1 MISEYNKDT
10 EMLIKA
16 ITLCGNKRLLPAD
29 IKFFHAKFVNVHQI
43 LLGLNGSGKS
53 TTVQE
58 LNPMPA
64 TPADYMNGGYK
75 KIEIEHNGN
84 EYVLLSMIGTS
95 NHHSFIMNGL
105 ELNDGGT
112 SSVQKMLVL
121 EHFNLDEKLIEVLTD
136 QTRFHLLSPNER
148 RNWLT
153 RLSGTNMDFAIS
165 FFKHLKTIHRDSE
178 AVVKH
183 IDARL
188 AKESSDITTPE
199 QLIELEAAH
208 KHLEHSVLSLLEY
221 KDNSVGEVGHLRGHL
236 DALSQECSR
245 LAEQIVATK
254 IVKPINGIYDR
265 SELIVLRDKLSG
277 QIQSYREQEHVLLK
291 EHAELKDALN
301 AAAEVEN
308 KDLDELEQLKKNAES
323 VIAEHRKEITR
334 YHNIGDAVSIHGAT
348 DAVWIT
354 LQDMIVSLYDNSEC
368 TFNREKI
375 SQKENEL
382 EAVKD
387 EVRQVGIKRDR
398 ARNTKDRL
406 MGTDNVECP
415 SCHNIFKPGCDPN
428 VMDVLDK
435 KLFRYDEELDEL
447 KTKREALDEYLCE
460 GASYVVQ
467 YKRLIALMNNT
478 PSLKP
483 LWDDLKAIDLTKSSP
498 HTLLPITN
506 EWFRD
511 VKRHLVIAKKEPE
524 LVQLDAT
531 IAKIRAVE
539 STEISYTQA
548 RVNNIGLQIEELN
561 RLQFE
566 AQELYDLSTLHL
578 DNRDAICDMYKKLLE
593 LTERRNVIKSQLL
606 DSLTQHELTNLLSSM
621 NVKLSEYTSDL
632 NRAKSAR
639 DILADLTFQKQK
651 AEHER
656 DILKTLLKE
665 INPTDGLIAR
675 QSKMFIEQFVEQL
688 NSVISAVWTYDMKVL
703 PCPIESDKLTYKFP
717 LYFPATDASTQDVS
731 KSSAAQKGIVDFAFK
746 LVVMAYLG
754 LEDYPLYLD
763 ELAPSLDEK
772 HRINIIEYVKNFVES
787 KQCSQ
792 MFMVSH
798 YMESF
803 GVFQNT
809 HNIVMDK
816 TNLLSLPDRY
826 NTDVVISSKMRSI
839 EH

>member
-1 MISEYNKDT
+1 MIGKQNKDT
-10 EMLIKA
+10 TVLIKA

-29 IKFFHAKFVNVHQI
+29 IKYFHAKFVNVHQI

-75 KIEIEHNGN
+75 KIEIDHNSS
-84 EYVLLSMIGTS
+84 EYVLTSIIGTS
-95 NHHSFIMNGL
+95 NHHSFVMNGV

-165 FFKHLKTIHRDSE
+165 FYKHLKSCHRDSE
-178 AVVKH
+178 AIVKH

-199 QLIELEAAH
+199 QLLELEEAH

-221 KDNSVGEVGHLRGHL
+221 KDKEIGDIGQLRGHL
-236 DALSQECSR
+236 DALSLECRR

-254 IVKPINGIYDR
+254 ITKPINGIYDR
-265 SELIVLRDKLSG
+265 SELIKLRENLAS
-277 QIQSYREQEHVLLK
+277 QIQSFKDQEQVLLR

-308 KDLDELEQLKKNAES
+308 KDLGELETLKANTEAM
-323 VIAEHRKEITR
+323 IAEHRTGIQR
-334 YHNIGDAVSIHGAT
+334 YHTLGNAVSIHGAT
-348 DAVWIT
+348 DAVWLT
-354 LQDMIVSLYDNSEC
+354 LTDMIVELFDNSDC

-375 SQKENEL
+375 ADATNSLEEL
-382 EAVKD
+382 KD
-387 EVRQVGIKRDR
+387 KVRQVSIRLDQAKNTR
-398 ARNTKDRL
+398 ARL
-406 MGTDNVECP
+406 VGTENVECP
-415 SCHNIFKPGCDPN
+415 SCNNVFKPGCDPTILKS
-428 VMDVLDK
+428 LDDK
-435 KLFRYDEELDEL
+435 ILAFDQTLDEL
-447 KTKREALDEYLCE
+447 KAEREVLDTYLSE
-460 GASYVVQ
+460 GISYVAQ
-467 YKRLIALMNNT
+467 YKRLVALMNNT
-478 PSLKP
+478 PALNP
-483 LWDDLKAIDLTKSSP
+483 LWDDLKAIDLTASSP

-506 EWFRD
+506 SWYKD
-511 VKRHLVIAKKEPE
+511 VEKHLAISRLEAE
-524 LVQLDAT
+524 LMNLDAT

-539 STEISYTQA
+539 STEISYTQT
-548 RVNNIGLQIEELN
+548 RVNKISESIADIN
-561 RLQFE
+561 RQEFE
-566 AQELYDLSTLHL
+566 AQEVYDLTTLHL
-578 DNRDAICDMYKKLLE
+578 DNRDAVCDMYNKLLDMAK
-593 LTERRNVIKSQLL
+593 RRNVIKAELL
-606 DSLTQHELTNLLSSM
+606 KGYTQHELTKLLANM
-621 NVKLSEYTSDL
+621 NVKLSEYTVEL

-639 DILADLTFQKQK
+639 ELLADLTFQKQK
-651 AEHER
+651 AVHER
-656 DILKTLLKE
+656 DVLKVLLKE

-816 TNLLSLPDRY
+816 TNLLSLPDSY
-826 NTDVVISSKMRSI
+826 NTDVVISSKMRTLV
-839 EH
+839 H